1 MGLLRDRLNKE
12 REKVNN
18 DFDKETKAPSIKKSL
33 TSSYLNFG
41 QIGKNIPQYFSKEEK
56 QKLDIL
62 MWVAGKRHP
71 TKNENDLAWQILVS
85 VHGNIGPMRE
95 KVICPYNTFGEPCPI
110 CEFIKSNRLS
120 KEVWK
125 MYKENE
131 RLIQLIW
138 PHTTPEIERQGI
150 YYWDV
155 AAFAFHEE
163 IKQQAINPEDG
174 GTIQYADPDFGQTFY
189 FNRKEEGSYT
199 NNDGGQSKGVKY
211 SGFKFCPRKSVIPDK
226 IVEEAGT
233 IHLDEALVIMSYE
246 ELDELFKQTKQLFG
260 KNETTGATSG
270 AVGASG
276 TQSAGESTQKT
287 YQPSQGKCPASNGVF
302 GKDTNK
308 HPECGDCPIYDDC
321 KAERDISGQSASQSA
336 SNESAPSSTGMQQ
349 TETSEAEPPKRR
361 LLRRSTEPETD
372 IPM

>member
-12 REKVNN
+12 RETVN
-18 DFDKETKAPSIKKSL
+18 DTFDKETKAPSTKKSL
-33 TSSYLNFG
+33 TASYLNFG
-41 QIGKNIPQYFSKEEK
+41 QIGKDIPQYFSKEEK

-62 MWVAGKRHP
+62 MWVAGKQHP

-85 VHGNIGPMRE
+85 VHSNIGPMRE

-120 KEVWK
+120 KEIWK
-125 MYKENE
+125 MYKEND
-131 RLIQLIW
+131 RLIQLVW

-150 YYWDV
+150 HYWDV
-155 AAFAFHEE
+155 ASFAFLDE

-199 NNDGGQSKGVKY
+199 NNEGGQSKGVKY
-211 SGFKFCPRKSVIPDK
+211 SGFKFCPRKSALPDK
-226 IVEEAGT
+226 VVEEAGT
-233 IHLDEALVIMSYE
+233 IHLDEALVVMSYE

-260 KNETTGATSG
+260 KNEAAGTTAAASG
-270 AVGASG
+270 AAG
-276 TQSAGESTQKT
+276 TTSTGECTQKA

-321 KAERDISGQSASQSA
+321 KAERDMGGQSTAAPVVQEPAAASTQEA
-336 SNESAPSSTGMQQ
+336 A
-349 TETSEAEPPKRR
+349 TSDAEPPKRR
-361 LLRRSTEPETD
+361 LLRRSTEPEND